1 MSRSEP
7 DCRAVSRGEL
17 KRIDRRR
24 HFHHCQKAGVGQDDP
39 RNYTKS
45 QKFMAPFAF
54 DPGRFTKLAW
64 SLPWLSRY
72 PLWSAREAVRRI
84 THDASPAHLVF
95 VIANHFEPGYN
106 EEPNESGGLGITLDW
121 ATQRSKVERWRKL
134 AREIGKA
141 VQDHDGTP
149 LRHTNFYPGEQYHRA
164 LLDDLASLQA
174 EGLGEVEIH
183 LHHGVERPDTAA
195 NLRQA
200 LVEFRDT
207 LAEDHKCLSRMDGT
221 GKPRY
226 AFIHGNWALANSVG
240 GKYCGVDSEME
251 ILEETGCYADMTLPS
266 APDRSQV
273 TRINTI
279 YQCGLPLNERAP
291 HRRGPSLKLGD
302 EAKLPII
309 FTGPL
314 VLDLSRRRYGL
325 PLPRFDNG
333 VLSHKYPLTPYR
345 LESWRRAHIG
355 VQGRP
360 DWIFIKLF
368 CHGFLPNDES
378 AVIGEELRR
387 FFGNTT
393 ELGARS
399 GRFKVHFA
407 SAREAFNMVMAAVD
421 GRPGG
426 PGLYR
431 DYRLRQIMTEVAAGN
446 ARQERESQLV
456 VR

>member
-1 MSRSEP
+1 MG
-7 DCRAVSRGEL
+7 A
-17 KRIDRRR
+17 
-24 HFHHCQKAGVGQDDP
+24 
-39 RNYTKS
+39 
-45 QKFMAPFAF
+45 FAF

-72 PLWSAREAVRRI
+72 PLWRAREAVRGI
-84 THDASPAHLVF
+84 MQGATPAHLVF
-95 VIANHFEPGYN
+95 TIANHFEPGYN

-121 ATQRSKVERWRKL
+121 ATQRARLDRWRKL
-134 AREIGKA
+134 ARAIGKA
-141 VQDHDGTP
+141 VHDHDGTP
-149 LRHTNFYPGEQYHRA
+149 LRHTNFYPGEQYHRD
-164 LLDDLASLQA
+164 LLDDLADLQS

-183 LHHGVERPDTAA
+183 LHHGVDHPDTAA
-195 NLRQA
+195 SLRHA
-200 LVEFRDT
+200 LVEFRDR
-207 LAEDHKCLSRMDGT
+207 LAEDHRCLSRMDGK
-221 GKPRY
+221 GMPRY

-273 TRINTI
+273 PRINTI

-302 EAKLPII
+302 KPKLPII

-325 PLPRFDNG
+325 PVPRFDNG
-333 VLSHKYPLTPYR
+333 VLSHKYPLTTYR

-360 DWIFIKLF
+360 DWVFIKLF
-368 CHGFLPNDES
+368 CHGFLPSDES

-387 FFGNTT
+387 FFVKTT
-393 ELGARS
+393 ELGART
-399 GRFKVHFA
+399 GHFKVHFA
-407 SAREAFNMVMAAVD
+407 SAREAFNMVMAAVNGHSGD
-421 GRPGG
+421 

-431 DYRLRQIMTEVAAGN
+431 DYRLRQIMTEVGASN
-446 ARQERESQLV
+446 AQPERESQLAI
-456 VR
+456 R